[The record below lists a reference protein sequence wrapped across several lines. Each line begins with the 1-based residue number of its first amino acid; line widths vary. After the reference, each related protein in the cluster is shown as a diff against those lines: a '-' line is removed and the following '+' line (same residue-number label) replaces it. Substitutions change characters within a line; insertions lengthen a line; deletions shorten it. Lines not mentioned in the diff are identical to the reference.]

1 MTYTISKLNPK
12 LSIAI
17 VVTFNPD
24 INDFTKFCTI
34 LTRQF
39 LNVLIIDNNSN
50 NLTNIIDMVDTLE
63 YHYNIKFI
71 YNDINKGLANAQNQ
85 GVKYAIENNF
95 ESFCMFDQDSRIDSE
110 YLINII
116 NEYNNLTHRFGKIG
130 SLGPTIIDQTTG
142 NAYPA
147 VRYDGFF
154 LNRIHIKNESIKCS
168 YIIASGSLTDIS
180 IFQNVGWFNDN
191 FFINYIDVEWC
202 FRAISKGFDIYITPK
217 VKLYQ
222 NVGISRKIIFGRAIP
237 IHSPLRRYY
246 ASRNSTLMLKLK
258 HVSIGY
264 KIREI
269 IFNPIRLI
277 FDCIV
282 AGDTKIRI
290 KLFIKGFIDGIKKR

>member
-1 MTYTISKLNPK
+1 MTYTKAKLNHT

-24 INDFTKFCTI
+24 IKEFTEFFKI
-34 LTRQF
+34 IIGQF
-39 LNVLIIDNNSN
+39 SNVLIVDNNSDNLSSIIDIVN
-50 NLTNIIDMVDTLE
+50 NLQN
-63 YHYNIKFI
+63 HNKIKFI
-71 YNDINKGLANAQNQ
+71 YNDFNKGLSNAQNQ
-85 GVKYAIENNF
+85 GVKYAIENMF
-95 ESFCMFDQDSRIDSE
+95 ESFCMFDQDSKIDSR
-110 YLINII
+110 YLISMI
-116 NEYNNLTHRFGKIG
+116 NEYNDLTQKVGKIG
-130 SLGPTIIDQTTG
+130 SLGPTIVDQTTG

-147 VRYDGFF
+147 VRYNGFF
-154 LNRIHIKNESIKCS
+154 LNRIQINNESIKCS

-202 FRAISKGFDIYITPK
+202 FRAISKGFEIYITPK

-222 NVGISRKIIFGRAIP
+222 NVGISRKIFLGRAIP

-290 KLFIKGFIDGIKKR
+290 KLFIKGFVDGIKKR

>member
-1 MTYTISKLNPK
+1 MTYTQAKLNHT

-24 INDFTKFCTI
+24 IKDFTEFCKIITS
-34 LTRQF
+34 QF
-39 LNVLIIDNNSN
+39 SNVLIVDNNSN
-50 NLTNIIDMVDTLE
+50 NLSSIIDMVNNLE
-63 YHYNIKFI
+63 NHNSIKFI
-71 YNDINKGLANAQNQ
+71 FNDYNKGLSIAQNQ
-85 GVKYAIENNF
+85 GVKYAIENKF
-95 ESFCMFDQDSRIDSE
+95 ESFCMFDQDSKIDSG
-110 YLINII
+110 YLISMI
-116 NEYNNLTHRFGKIG
+116 NEYNDLTQKVGKIG
-130 SLGPTIIDQTTG
+130 SLGPTIVDQTTG

-147 VRYDGFF
+147 VRYNGFF
-154 LNRIHIKNESIKCS
+154 LNRIHIDKVSIKCS

-180 IFQNVGWFNDN
+180 IFQNIGWFIDD

-290 KLFIKGFIDGIKKR
+290 KLFIKGFIDGIRKK